1 MRTVVLIIFSLTA
14 VDCSAQKEDVFRIEK
29 EPTHKSFQKVYKL
42 DIFSGVDTLEVNSG
56 RLFDFTNVKGT
67 YDSISTFNMQY
78 RLMGNYIL
86 LTPGKFEGTGI
97 FKLFKK
103 DSKGEMMLFFI
114 KNFKLVKLRSF
125 Y

>member
-1 MRTVVLIIFSLTA
+1 MLIIFSLTA

-56 RLFDFTNVKGT
+56 RLFDFTNAKGT

-86 LTPGKFEGTGI
+86 LTPASLKGQEYSNCLKRIVKGK
-97 FKLFKK
+97 
-103 DSKGEMMLFFI
+103 
-114 KNFKLVKLRSF
+114 
-125 Y
+125 

>member
-1 MRTVVLIIFSLTA
+1 MLIIFSLTA

-29 EPTHKSFQKVYKL
+29 EPLHKPYQKVYKL
-42 DIFSGVDTLEVNSG
+42 DLFNSVDTLEVSGG
-56 RLFDFTNVKGT
+56 RLFDFTNAKGT

-86 LTPGKFEGTGI
+86 LTPGKFEGIGI

-103 DSKGEMMLFFI
+103 ASDGAMQLFFI
-114 KNFKLVKLRSF
+114 KNFRLVKPRR
-125 Y
+125 